1 MKSWKI
7 LLNYG
12 LTNINLYLNMKLQK
26 CESLFEEKLSLTY
39 EIMEKQQP
47 VTEKV
52 WKLQKYK
59 NSLS

>member
-1 MKSWKI
+1 
-7 LLNYG
+7 
-12 LTNINLYLNMKLQK
+12 MKLQK